1 MFKSLRRFFSPPTY
15 EDLERNRQA
24 RFITRILY
32 VVFGIAGL
40 AILAAPFGITRPE
53 RVLPAGVLLLIT
65 GVAVRQ
71 LLHQGRLHA
80 AGGLLSAVVWL
91 TLTIAHIQNGG
102 IHSVSLVVYILAIM
116 IASLTLNIWE
126 RLAYI
131 AASAGAMGLFIW
143 LENTGRYTFPEVTTG
158 AMGTIFAIGLTM
170 IGADALI
177 QVALRDL
184 RQIVT
189 RLQENERR
197 LTESN
202 QDLQASRSLLEA
214 RSRDLEERTRI
225 LEQRSKQLQTIAE
238 LGHTI
243 TELNDLDEILQRA
256 VKLISQRFAFY
267 HVGIFLRDAE
277 GQYAILHAA
286 NSQGGQKM
294 LARGHRLKI
303 GEQGIVGYVAAH
315 KQARI
320 ALDVG
325 QDAVHFENPDL
336 PHTRSEMALPLV
348 AGNTLVGVLDI
359 QSIQE
364 NAFTQEDV
372 DTLQILA
379 NQLAIAIRNAL
390 LFAENQRALESA
402 QRAYAEST
410 RQAWA
415 QFLHSRRQ
423 EGYLCDELD
432 MVSPVSEG
440 WPPEMQAALQ
450 AGESI
455 LVDDLTL
462 AAPVQVRGQTI
473 GVLRLRKSPA
483 SPPWNAD
490 ERSLVDALAEQLGL
504 AVDSARLYTT
514 TQRRAERERL
524 TAEIVNRIRASNDPH
539 AILQTA
545 VQELRQALGVSA
557 AQVLIHPEQ

>member
-1 MFKSLRRFFSPPTY
+1 MFKTLRTFFTPPAY
-15 EDLERNRQA
+15 EDPELNRQA

-32 VVFGIAGL
+32 VIFGIAGL

-53 RVLPAGVLLLIT
+53 RVLPTAVILLIAGV
-65 GVAVRQ
+65 VVRQ
-71 LLHQGRLHA
+71 WLHQGRIHA
-80 AGGLLSAVVWL
+80 AGRLLSAVAWVIL
-91 TLTIAHIQNGG
+91 TFAHVHNGG
-102 IHSVSLVVYILAIM
+102 IHSRSLVMYILAVM
-116 IASLTLNIWE
+116 IASLTLRFWE
-126 RLAYI
+126 RAAYI
-131 AASAGAMGLFIW
+131 AISTGTMGLFIW
-143 LENTGRYTFPEVTTG
+143 LENTGRYAFPPGPSDPTG
-158 AMGTIFAIGLTM
+158 TVFAIALSM
-170 IGADALI
+170 VGADALI
-177 QVALRDL
+177 QIALQDL
-184 RQIVT
+184 QHTIS
-189 RLQENERR
+189 RLRENERR

-202 QDLQASRSLLEA
+202 QDLQASRALLEA
-214 RSRDLEERTRI
+214 RSQALEERTRV
-225 LEQRSKQLQTIAE
+225 LQQRSRQLQIIAE
-238 LGHTI
+238 LGHAV
-243 TELNDLDEILQRA
+243 TELNDLDAILERA
-256 VKLISQRFAFY
+256 VELISRRFAFY
-267 HVGIFLRDAE
+267 HVGIFLTDSNGE
-277 GQYAILHAA
+277 YAILRAA
-286 NSQGGQKM
+286 NSQGGKRM
-294 LARGHRLKI
+294 LARSHRLKI
-303 GEQGIVGYVAAH
+303 GEQGIVGYAAARR
-315 KQARI
+315 QARI

-325 QDAVHFENPDL
+325 EDATHFKNPDL

-348 AGNTLVGVLDI
+348 TGKALVGVLDI
-359 QSIQE
+359 QSTQE

-379 NQLAIAIRNAL
+379 DQLAVAIRNAL
-390 LFAENQRALESA
+390 LFAENQRALENA

-432 MVSPVSEG
+432 MVSPVGEA
-440 WPPEMQAALQ
+440 WPPEMQTALQ

-455 LVDDLTL
+455 LVDASTL

-473 GVLRLRKSPA
+473 GVLRLRKSPDA
-483 SPPWNAD
+483 PPWNAD

-545 VQELRQALGVSA
+545 VQELRQALGASA
-557 AQVLIHPEQ
+557 AQVLIQPEQ

>member
-1 MFKSLRRFFSPPTY
+1 MFKALRNFFAPPTY
-15 EDLERNRQA
+15 DDLETTRQA
-24 RFITRILY
+24 RFITSILY
-32 VVFGIAGL
+32 VVFGIAI
-40 AILAAPFGITRPE
+40 ASILAAPLGITRAE
-53 RVLPAGVLLLIT
+53 RVLPTSVLLLLT
-65 GVAVRQ
+65 GIGVRQ
-71 LLHQGRLHA
+71 LLHHNRVRA
-80 AGGLLSAVVWL
+80 AGILLTAVVWV

-102 IHSVSLVVYILAIM
+102 PRSISLVVYLLVTM
-116 IASLTLNIWE
+116 IASLAL
-126 RLAYI
+126 RPPGRVAYI
-131 AASAGAMGLFIW
+131 LASLGTMGLFVW
-143 LENTGRYTFPEVTTG
+143 LEQTGRYTFPQPSKSPLG
-158 AMGTIFAIGLTM
+158 LIFAMGVTM
-170 IGADALI
+170 IGADAFI
-177 QVALRDL
+177 QIALRDL
-184 RQIVT
+184 RRAIA

-202 QDLQASRSLLEA
+202 QDLQASRALLEA
-214 RSRDLEERTRI
+214 RSQALEERTRV
-225 LEQRSKQLQTIAE
+225 LQQRSRQLQIIAE
-238 LGHTI
+238 LGHAI
-243 TELNDLDEILQRA
+243 TELNDLNAILERA
-256 VKLISQRFAFY
+256 VTLISERFAFY
-267 HVGIFLRDAE
+267 HVGIFLADSHNE
-277 GQYAILHAA
+277 YAILRAA

-303 GEQGIVGYVAAH
+303 GKQGIVGYTAARREAH
-315 KQARI
+315 I

-325 QDAVHFENPDL
+325 EDAVHFKNPDL

-359 QSIQE
+359 QSTQE

-372 DTLQILA
+372 NTLQILA
-379 NQLAIAIRNAL
+379 DQLAIAIRNAL
-390 LFAENQRALESA
+390 LFTENQRALESA

-410 RQAWA
+410 RQGWER
-415 QFLHSRRQ
+415 FLRSRRQ

-432 MVSPVSEG
+432 MVNPVSEA
-440 WPPEMQAALQ
+440 WPPEMQAALH

-455 LVDDLTL
+455 LIDDLTL

-483 SPPWNAD
+483 DPPWSAE
-490 ERSLVDALAEQLGL
+490 ERSLVDALTEQLGL

-557 AQVLIHPEQ
+557 AQVLLQPEP